1 MQSFVEQVM
10 ELEGMESLENECIG
24 AFSSFFWNISTNG

>member
-10 ELEGMESLENECIG
+10 ELVGMESLENECIG
-24 AFSSFFWNISTNG
+24 AFGSFFWNISTNG